1 MACSVLYKRWSRNQ
15 SPDIQQTIEEGNDG
29 DDGNEDV
36 IQRAA
41 PPSYNKGKFL
51 LAPLD
56 DSPVH

>member
-41 PPSYNKGKFL
+41 PPSYNKGKL
-51 LAPLD
+51 I
-56 DSPVH
+56 SSCSS